1 MIKEKPAFEKISDFP
16 LLKDKVF
23 EAIRRRIVDL
33 TLPPKEQ
40 LVEQRLAEEL
50 GVSKSPIR
58 EALLRL
64 ERDGLVYT
72 LPFKGCFVAEI
83 TPQDVQHTFQLREAL
98 EGYCLKLIC
107 ETFSDREI
115 SRIRKILLKGEEA
128 LKGNN
133 LEQCYCINTE
143 FHDALITYAKN
154 PKIQRTYSTLRDHLD
169 RYRNIASRIWGRV
182 GKSHK
187 DHLLIMEALERRD
200 LVQSEGH
207 MSEHLRSVLEDLLC
221 SEEFQAFCR

>member
-1 MIKEKPAFEKISDFP
+1 MVREKPTFEKISDFP
-16 LLKDKVF
+16 LLKDKVH
-23 EAIRRRIVDL
+23 EAIKRRIVDL
-33 TLPPKEQ
+33 SLPPNEQ

-83 TPQDVQHTFQLREAL
+83 TPQDVEYTFQLREAL
-98 EGYCLKLIC
+98 ETYCLKLVG
-107 ETFSDREI
+107 ETFSDEEI
-115 SRIRKILLKGEEA
+115 NRMRTLLLKGEEA
-128 LKGNN
+128 LRGND
-133 LEQCYCINTE
+133 LEQCYSVNTE
-143 FHDALITYAKN
+143 FHDALITYARN
-154 PKIQRTYSTLRDHLD
+154 PKIQRTYLTLRDHLD

-182 GKSHK
+182 GKSHQ
-187 DHLLIMEALERRD
+187 DHLLIMDALEKRD
-200 LVQSEGH
+200 LVQSQKY
-207 MSEHLRSVLEDLLC
+207 MSDHLRSVLEDLLH

>member
-1 MIKEKPAFEKISDFP
+1 MIREKPTFEKIAQFP
-16 LLKDKVF
+16 LLKDKVY
-23 EAIRRRIVDL
+23 EAIKSRIVDL
-33 TLPPKEQ
+33 SLPPNDQ

-83 TPQDVQHTFQLREAL
+83 TPQDVKHTFQLREAL
-98 EGYCLKLIC
+98 ETYCLKLIC
-107 ETFSDREI
+107 EAFSDVEM
-115 SRIRKILLKGEEA
+115 SRLRTILLKGEEA
-128 LKGNN
+128 LKGNH
-133 LEQCYCINTE
+133 LDLCYSVNTE
-143 FHDALITYAKN
+143 FHDALITYTKN
-154 PKIQRTYSTLRDHLD
+154 PKIQRTYLTLRDHLD

-182 GKSHK
+182 GKSHQ

-200 LVQSEGH
+200 LVHSERH
-207 MSEHLRSVLEDLLC
+207 MSDHLRSVLEDLLR
-221 SEEFQAFCR
+221 SEEFQIFCR